1 MKKDIYYFIINQ
13 SKYNY
18 FRRQKLGIEIK
29 DNKTL
34 GKIYEDIA
42 QPIARQAGVAIGEV
56 GKLIFSPIYYP
67 TKYLNN
73 RIEKWFERIE
83 NNVSKENRIE
93 AKPYITI
100 PTLQNLSLQND
111 EELLGE
117 MFFNILQS
125 SVDKTK
131 QKFLSPAFPKILEQL
146 TKDEAIMLVLLK
158 KQKYKYHTKM
168 DLDKNNNH
176 FINEKI
182 ELNEFPLDKFEFQE
196 NLWLYNSHLHNLN
209 LSGCWE
215 YKEQEPIYSGNEI
228 EKGSGAISYR
238 VPEQIGIK
246 RFSEFRLTEFG
257 EAFAEVCITKE
268 CEEFL
273 K

>member
-1 MKKDIYYFIINQ
+1 M
-13 SKYNY
+13 
-18 FRRQKLGIEIK
+18 GIEIK
-29 DNKTL
+29 DDKTL
-34 GKIYEDIA
+34 GKIYEDALKPAVKQVGSILEDTLKT
-42 QPIARQAGVAIGEV
+42 ARLILAPLSFGGVCFDRFQ
-56 GKLIFSPIYYP
+56 KLCDRIRSNVKEKSMQSPNINI
-67 TKYLNN
+67 L
-73 RIEKWFERIE
+73 
-83 NNVSKENRIE
+83 
-93 AKPYITI
+93 I
-100 PTLQNLSLQND
+100 PTINGLSLNPD
-111 EELLGE
+111 ETLLGE

-196 NLWLYNSHLHNLN
+196 NLWLYNNHLHNLN

-228 EKGSGAISYR
+228 ETGSGAISYR
-238 VPEQIGIK
+238 IPEQIGVK
-246 RFSEFRLTEFG
+246 CFSEFRLTEFG
-257 EAFAEVCITKE
+257 EAFAEVCITNE

>member
-1 MKKDIYYFIINQ
+1 M
-13 SKYNY
+13 
-18 FRRQKLGIEIK
+18 GIEIK
-29 DNKTL
+29 DDKTL
-34 GKIYEDIA
+34 GKIYEDA
-42 QPIARQAGVAIGEV
+42 LQPAVKQFGGILEDTLKTARLLLAPLSFGGVGFDRFQQWCDI
-56 GKLIFSPIYYP
+56 I
-67 TKYLNN
+67 
-73 RIEKWFERIE
+73 R
-83 NNVSKENRIE
+83 NNVKEENMQSPNIN
-93 AKPYITI
+93 ILI
-100 PTLQNLSLQND
+100 PTINGLSLNPD
-111 EELLGE
+111 ETLLGE

-168 DLDKNNNH
+168 DLDKNNNR

-196 NLWLYNSHLHNLN
+196 NLWLYNNHLHYLN

-228 EKGSGAISYR
+228 EMGSGAISCHT
-238 VPEQIGIK
+238 PEQIGVK

-257 EAFAEVCITKE
+257 EAFADVCITKE